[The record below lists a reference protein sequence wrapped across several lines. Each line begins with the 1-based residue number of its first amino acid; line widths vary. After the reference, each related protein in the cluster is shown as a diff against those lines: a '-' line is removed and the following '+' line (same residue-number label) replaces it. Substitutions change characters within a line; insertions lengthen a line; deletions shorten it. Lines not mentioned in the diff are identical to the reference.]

1 MEFIYLSKYGQ
12 NKAYKKSDGIKCE
25 IIITTP
31 ENCMTKNELSRI
43 NYELIVIDEAHKLKN
58 YNSKLTTTLREEYSY
73 RNVLLLTG
81 M

>member
-12 NKAYKKSDGIKCE
+12 NKLYKKCDGIKCE